1 MVPKSRRGENPR
13 ATAPQRRP
21 STVLT
26 VEGLSAGF
34 PAARPNPILEGV
46 DLTLAAGEVLG
57 LVGASGSGKSL
68 LARCICRLEAPAR
81 ITAGRILLQGL
92 DMCQASTRAAANQR
106 GGGVVLI
113 PQDPRSA
120 LDPLFQVGF
129 QIEESLF
136 CAGNG
141 RRPRGN
147 GRRPRP
153 REGGPS
159 RTGMRSRLLDLLNR
173 TGIGDSG
180 RRLGQYPHQWSR
192 GMLQR
197 ALLAAAFAVG
207 PRLLVLDEVTSALDP
222 TIALANL
229 TLIGDLARTHGTG
242 VLFITH
248 DLDQA
253 RFLCDRRVVLHCGRL
268 VAEGAVYEAFTHL
281 GETDTHFGE
290 TDTHP
295 GGADTHPAHA
305 PAGCQAKVS

>member
-1 MVPKSRRGENPR
+1 
-13 ATAPQRRP
+13 
-21 STVLT
+21 VLA
-26 VEGLSAGF
+26 VHGLSAGF
-34 PAARPNPILEGV
+34 PAPRPSPILEGV
-46 DLTLAAGEVLG
+46 DLTLAAGEILG

-81 ITAGRILLQGL
+81 ITAGRILLQGI
-92 DMCQASTRAAANQR
+92 DMCQASARTAAGQR
-106 GGGVVLI
+106 GSSVVLI

-129 QIEESLF
+129 QVEESLF

-147 GRRPRP
+147 GRRPRGNGHQSCP

-159 RTGMRSRLLDLLNR
+159 RNGLRSRLLDLLRR
-173 TGIGDSG
+173 TGIGDSR

-222 TIALANL
+222 TIALAIV
-229 TLIGDLARTHGTG
+229 TLIRDLVRSHGTS

-253 RFLCDRRVVLHCGRL
+253 RFLCDRRVVLHDGRI
-268 VAEGAVYEAFTHL
+268 VAEGNIYEAFTHPGEPFAHL
-281 GETDTHFGE
+281 GETDAHPSE
-290 TDTHP
+290 TAPHS
-295 GGADTHPAHA
+295 AHA
-305 PAGCQAKVS
+305 PAVGRTKTKLS